1 MVRIQIQS
9 PFVRHRPRAQRMAS
23 FILVG
28 VPALSLP
35 GAAFAQAGSPFDTGA
50 QGLLTFALAIAAP
63 VAALIIIGV
72 CIAAATSLISWG
84 WVVRCIAG
92 IAGIFGAV
100 QIVAWIRGM
109 FGV

>member
-1 MVRIQIQS
+1 MLL
-9 PFVRHRPRAQRMAS
+9 A
-23 FILVG
+23 G
-28 VPALSLP
+28 LP
-35 GAAFAQAGSPFDTGA
+35 PAAFAQAGSPFDTGA

-63 VAALIIIGV
+63 IAALIIIGV

-84 WVVRCIAG
+84 WVVRTIAG

>member
-1 MVRIQIQS
+1 MLRFNTS
-9 PFVRHRPRAQRMAS
+9 SGLAS
-23 FILVG
+23 FRSRSPRLAVG
-28 VPALSLP
+28 LGAAAAVCLP
-35 GAAFAQAGSPFDTGA
+35 LAAFAQAGSPFDTGA

-84 WVVRCIAG
+84 WVVRTIAG

-100 QIVAWIRGM
+100 QIVTWIRGM